1 MEEREERSGLEVV
14 LVPLLGK
21 GVGALMVLAFTEL
34 LKAVLHMDRM
44 IIKALSLGWSAR
56 L

>member
-21 GVGALMVLAFTEL
+21 GAGALLVLAFTEL
-34 LKAVLHMDRM
+34 LKAVLRLDRM
-44 IIKALSLGWSAR
+44 II
-56 L
+56 